1 MARASAVAGDALT
14 AADWKVRAVA
24 AFDGIADTDDRD
36 VVEGD
41 IATLRSEVGCPDLGG
56 GGFYAAIGAGPGS
69 PPRGGPGPFTFG
81 TSAVKSEARPAP
93 IGGPLPHD

>member
-41 IATLRSEVGCPDLGG
+41 IAT
-56 GGFYAAIGAGPGS
+56 
-69 PPRGGPGPFTFG
+69 PP
-81 TSAVKSEARPAP
+81 
-93 IGGPLPHD
+93 I